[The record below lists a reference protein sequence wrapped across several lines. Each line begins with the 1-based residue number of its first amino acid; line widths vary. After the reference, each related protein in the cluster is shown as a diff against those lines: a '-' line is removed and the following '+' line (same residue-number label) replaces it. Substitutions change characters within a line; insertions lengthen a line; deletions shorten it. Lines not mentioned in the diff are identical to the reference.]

1 MRPALVLAAAAACGS
16 SSPKIPDGHLA
27 CGGCDAVNPR
37 DSADA
42 APKRLPYRGVN
53 LSGAEFGAQ
62 NLPGTF
68 GTDYIYPDPTYA
80 TGYTSADYFIGKGM
94 TMFRLPF
101 LWERLQRSLNS
112 AFDATELA
120 RLDTT
125 VADLTGKGAYVV
137 LDPQNFARYNGNL
150 IGSTQVPDSAFADFW
165 SRLATHFASN
175 DHVIFGLMNEP
186 HDMPT
191 EQWRDAANAALAAIR
206 TAGATNLVTVPGN
219 AYTGAWSWSQSF
231 YGTANATVMLTIT
244 DPGNHMAFEVHQY
257 LDADYSGTSSTC
269 QSTTIGADSLAGFTA
284 WLRANG
290 KQGILAELG
299 GGANATCETAI
310 DGMLSHIDANSDVY
324 LGWSWWSAGPWWP
337 TSYFLLLEPQNGGDA
352 PQMATLAA
360 HLVP

>member
-1 MRPALVLAAAAACGS
+1 MRLAIVLVAAACGS
-16 SSPKIPDGHLA
+16 SSST
-27 CGGCDAVNPR
+27 PR
-37 DSADA
+37 DA
-42 APKRLPYRGVN
+42 APCVCDGPPFDAPSDAAAKKLPYRGVN

-80 TGYTSADYFIGKGM
+80 TGYTSADYFLGKHM
-94 TMFRLPF
+94 TTFRLPF
-101 LWERLQRSLNS
+101 LWERLQRTLNS

-125 VADLTGKGAYVV
+125 VGDLTGKGAFVI

-165 SRLATHFASN
+165 SRLATHFQSN

-219 AYTGAWSWSQSF
+219 AYTGAWSWSDNF
-231 YGTANATVMLTIT
+231 YGTPNAQVMLTIT

-269 QSTTIGADSLAGFTA
+269 QSSTIGADSLAGFTQ
-284 WLRANG
+284 WLRTNG
-290 KQGILAELG
+290 KRGLLGEHG
-299 GGANATCETAI
+299 GGNNATCLAAI
-310 DGMLSHIDANSDVY
+310 DGMLTHIDQNSDVW
-324 LGWSWWSAGPWWP
+324 LGWMWWSAGPWWP
-337 TSYFLLLEPQNGGDA
+337 TDYFLLLEPQNGSDA
-352 PQMATLAA
+352 PQMATLSL
-360 HLVP
+360 HL